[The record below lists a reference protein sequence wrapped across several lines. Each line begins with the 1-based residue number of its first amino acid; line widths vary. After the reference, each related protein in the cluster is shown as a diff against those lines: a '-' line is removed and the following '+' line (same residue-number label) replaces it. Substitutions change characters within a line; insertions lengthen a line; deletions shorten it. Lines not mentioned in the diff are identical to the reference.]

1 MLIVKCNKKIS
12 LFVQLFVCC
21 DLFCLCVDIMYLL
34 LCLGRLYTTVN
45 DCTHHVMCSQL
56 KSINGRY

>member
-21 DLFCLCVDIMYLL
+21 DLFCLCADIILI
-34 LCLGRLYTTVN
+34 
-45 DCTHHVMCSQL
+45 SF
-56 KSINGRY
+56 SIKQGILM

>member
-21 DLFCLCVDIMYLL
+21 DLFCLCADIMYLL
-34 LCLGRLYTTVN
+34 EINKRLYTPCN
-45 DCTHHVMCSQL
+45 AA
-56 KSINGRY
+56 N